1 MKKQKENAVE
11 IHEHDEFV
19 IVKNEQNL
27 YLIVFGN
34 SYVSQKQFN
43 TLEDA
48 KNYIDSKPY
57 EIIFACCCTICRSIL
72 SNNNINQKNQ
82 KND

>member
-1 MKKQKENAVE
+1 MKKQKENTVE
-11 IHEHDEFV
+11 IHEHDEFL
-19 IVKNEQNL
+19 IVKNEQGL

-34 SYVSQKQFN
+34 NYVSRKQFN
-43 TLEDA
+43 NLEDA

-57 EIIFACCCTICRSIL
+57 EIIFASCCTICRSIIP
-72 SNNNINQKNQ
+72 NNNINQKNQ